1 MVTEVPTFH
10 RNPDVERGVHY
21 WQSVPAT
28 VNGVLG
34 GYGNGTLPIVDAQG
48 SRTFLL
54 EMLPRLSAI
63 APASANSSNNSSSGS
78 GNAISDWLEE
88 RMKERGGSGR
98 SITRAL
104 DCGAGVGRVT
114 RDVLSRLVD
123 IVHIVEPVE
132 SFLDMA
138 KKQSSSWPSMNLPPS
153 KTAFNA
159 RKAIHFHLST
169 LQTFDP
175 AKPYSSSL
183 SSNSKLST
191 KRIKLQ
197 EGSTQSLYEP
207 TLSVGEEGQD
217 EKSAHDTEGA
227 REAIS
232 KQEPIEYD
240 VIWGQWCLQH
250 LSDKDLIAFLQRA
263 KACLRKPL
271 PSSSSNSQRSSS
283 TAILDGSG
291 IIVVKEN
298 VLRATKDGSEQV
310 WYDDEDHSITRT
322 PNAYERVFRQAG
334 LEIVKTQLQLG
345 LPDELLPVQIWCLRI
360 PASTSSS
367 S

>member
-1 MVTEVPTFH
+1 MTTKTVPTFH
-10 RNPDVERGVHY
+10 RNPDVERGVNY

-28 VNGVLG
+28 VDGVLG

-63 APASANSSNNSSSGS
+63 APASASSKSSSD
-78 GNAISDWLEE
+78 NTVSDWLAE
-88 RMKERGGSGR
+88 RIQERGGSGKAV
-98 SITRAL
+98 TRAL

-114 RDVLSRLVD
+114 RDVLSKLVD

-132 SFLDMA
+132 SFLDAA

-153 KTAFNA
+153 KTAFKA

-169 LQTFDP
+169 LQAFDP
-175 AKPYSSSL
+175 AKPYSSSI

-197 EGSTQSLYEP
+197 PGSTESLYEP
-207 TLSVGEEGQD
+207 TLSVGEEG
-217 EKSAHDTEGA
+217 ENNSNPTPGA
-227 REAIS
+227 IEAIS

-250 LSDKDLIAFLQRA
+250 LSDKDLIAFLERA
-263 KACLRKPL
+263 KACLRKSKL
-271 PSSSSNSQRSSS
+271 LSNNKEVSSN
-283 TAILDGSG
+283 AVLDGSG

-334 LEIVKTQLQLG
+334 LEVVKTQLQLG
-345 LPDELLPVQIWCLRI
+345 LPEELLPVQIWCLRI
-360 PASTSSS
+360 PASTT
-367 S
+367 

>member
-1 MVTEVPTFH
+1 MTTFVPTFH
-10 RNPDVERGVHY
+10 RNPDVERGVNY

-28 VNGVLG
+28 VDGVLG
-34 GYGNGTLPIVDAQG
+34 GFGNGTLPIVDAQG

-63 APASANSSNNSSSGS
+63 APASASSSS
-78 GNAISDWLEE
+78 DNAVSNWLAE
-88 RMKERGGSGR
+88 RIKERGGPGR
-98 SITRAL
+98 AVTRAL

-132 SFLDMA
+132 SFLDAA

-153 KTAFNA
+153 KTAFKA
-159 RKAIHFHLST
+159 RKAVHFRLST
-169 LQTFDP
+169 LQAFDP
-175 AKPYSSSL
+175 AKPYSSSI

-191 KRIKLQ
+191 KRVKLQ
-197 EGSTQSLYEP
+197 AGSTESLYEP
-207 TLSVGEEGQD
+207 TLSIGDEGED
-217 EKSAHDTEGA
+217 ATSSPGA
-227 REAIS
+227 LEAVS

-250 LSDKDLIAFLQRA
+250 LSDKDLIAFLERA
-263 KACLRKPL
+263 KACLRKPTT
-271 PSSSSNSQRSSS
+271 SNKESS
-283 TAILDGSG
+283 TNAILDGSG

-298 VLRATKDGSEQV
+298 VLRATEDGSEEV
-310 WYDDEDHSITRT
+310 WYDDQDHSITRT

-334 LEIVKTQLQLG
+334 LEVVKTQLQLG
-345 LPDELLPVQIWCLRI
+345 LPEELLPVQIWCLRI
-360 PASTSSS
+360 PSST
-367 S
+367 